1 MAEQP
6 APVKQLRPL
15 DVAQATRGLF
25 ACCASGDATALLQ
38 LLDTC
43 VLVDHTAKQ
52 LDDCQP
58 VSADLRRDEDGAT
71 ALLVACE
78 GGHVECTNLL
88 IQRGCPPGKASRTGR
103 TPVMAAS
110 FHGHPDCLKLLLAAR
125 ASPYDGTMQD
135 DKGSERTPLVLALD
149 RFSTTGDD
157 TCVKQLLRADER
169 LRAAPAAGGAGGG
182 ADAAAARA
190 LRAEADAYYASALVT
205 SCGSGL
211 TEGVRLLLQ
220 ARATLPHRQPLRT
233 ATPPHRRPLR
243 RSSRAR

>member
-1 MAEQP
+1 M
-6 APVKQLRPL
+6 VKLR
-15 DVAQATRGLF
+15 
-25 ACCASGDATALLQ
+25 
-38 LLDTC
+38 
-43 VLVDHTAKQ
+43 
-52 LDDCQP
+52 
-58 VSADLRRDEDGAT
+58 
-71 ALLVACE
+71 
-78 GGHVECTNLL
+78 
-88 IQRGCPPGKASRTGR
+88 
-103 TPVMAAS
+103 
-110 FHGHPDCLKLLLAAR
+110 LA
-125 ASPYDGTMQD
+125 
-135 DKGSERTPLVLALD
+135 
-149 RFSTTGDD
+149 
-157 TCVKQLLRADER
+157 CVKQLLRADER